1 MPETIRL
8 RTQVG
13 VDKQINVQL
22 NQDFEQLEI
31 LSLKV
36 RADDVYTR
44 MCADYGVVVGRVTA
58 NGGYGIPNAK
68 VSVFIPITAEDQ
80 NNDIT
85 QILYPYSS
93 VEGLNEDGYRYNLLP
108 YEPQYPG
115 HVATGTFPSRNDV
128 LTNPALIEIYD
139 KYYRFTVKTNG
150 SGDYMIMGVPLGSYT
165 IFMDLD
171 LSDIG
176 PFSLSPQDLIR
187 MGRATEDQ
195 VDGASFKSSTNL
207 YELPQIVSF
216 SETVNVEPFWGQPEI
231 CQINI
236 SRHDFDLRTAGITIE
251 PTAIFM
257 GSLLTNNDEESLR
270 TNCRPNKDLGGL
282 CNLSTGPGEIIGI
295 RQTIFN
301 DNDGYPILE
310 QAVLPQG
317 GKVIDEDGTW
327 VMDVPM
333 NLDYVTTNEFGEQI
347 LSPDPSVGIPTKG
360 KYRFKIKYTQPVDA
374 EKTVKRA
381 HFLVPNIKEYGWTDS
396 DEDPIYSLDVNS
408 PQYKQLLGS
417 YYFGLDWSGYTN
429 PSAAVACTDTF
440 YEYQYNKV
448 YTVASHIDEWRKGAN
463 RKSFIGI
470 KDITNSECISEN
482 NRFPAT
488 DAIRDANFGYTFLRQ
503 FIFPIFT
510 YVFLALIV
518 VLHVLTIVWAIIR
531 PIIAFVYGTL
541 LGIIYV
547 ICQAINLFRSN
558 KNQLKCPKPANL
570 ANIYGQ
576 LTNPFYKFT
585 LPNLSY
591 PNCEPCECSPELIPT
606 DDDEILSIQQASA
619 QNSTSL
625 NADFFLFDSWA
636 NDIPEWNETFA
647 GAGEKFFG
655 DSVRVPITK
664 PTKNDYDFINN
675 LPPWEVI
682 NKFNLKSKYFDSDVY
697 PGSNRIKTQIE
708 PKYNPNT
715 FHYDN
720 IMAVIV
726 DPDTQTFF
734 KSGQLISFQQP
745 TLSTDPNVSG
755 FTVGNT
761 TGITGKTIEGK
772 TIVVNYADPTN
783 SNTSQSVTYNLNG
796 DPTKVITK
804 NYKFATDIEYFQVI
818 TGLTYNEF
826 VSQNAM
832 FQPAVSVCNY
842 IQYTVKRA
850 SGAIGPITF
859 DYTLYDGTP
868 GSTVM
873 TTTQVQIVICA
884 CENSITSTSPFTI
897 EFQTPC
903 TPPPNTSL
911 VFNDSLY
918 SQLSQPIKLFR
929 EDGKEGAELYDNYL
943 SQWNGG
949 EISIIFMVR
958 GVDPQSGRKTIKYD
972 LSRIFGYNNFGTKIV
987 EGSFYLNIPVQPQ
1000 LQTVN
1005 HNELSDNL
1013 QINNNGYLYFP
1024 SFTYTAGTDYS
1035 VYTTTLQSYY
1045 SSLDYSQVNKYK
1057 INSNDPDTLLTTAMV
1072 SKGSSNQLIVNK
1084 NTPIGVGYRAGE
1096 YIDGGSFIAYLP
1108 TGGLNN
1114 IKPVNGDNNNGV
1126 RPSLYFAPSWASF
1139 NTPPFT
1145 SKPMV
1150 IYSQKLVMRSDR
1162 LPVGTIP
1169 DTVISDNP
1177 DESINN
1183 NFAWQASNTLP
1194 YTLYDEDGQSETT
1207 VTPPSFD
1214 YGDPSGIPD
1223 NETGGTFN
1231 SVANT
1236 FTCDNMVNLYC
1247 YNGYGTNF
1255 SVRPSD
1261 NPCNTNSGGN
1271 KTVVRGCYVLVNKPI
1286 ISLFGR
1292 NNDFDLYLQW
1302 QARYL
1307 STYGICQG
1315 LVAQTFVNS
1324 WVNGTLFAFP
1334 VLTKIG
1340 GDNLTFGRK
1349 VANSKVTYGYC
1360 SDVVVF
1366 DPNSNNPYYRSSPW
1380 NNVSKQFIGKT
1391 GDNQSKHVKNLLYPT
1406 TILDMGPKYDWS
1418 KYVTLSPNYYG
1429 YQMNKLSSTS
1439 WNDVSGLN
1447 QLLVLSRLTNESF
1460 LLQLIPGSTAG
1471 NEQFGFFNRNGEEKV
1486 DGDYA
1491 QMLQINSQYGVTPYD
1506 AENYVDDP
1514 TNPLN
1519 NPVYVGAGNTLGSL
1533 FSPVFGIFYSGSSED
1548 RDVISPRRLDR
1559 NLTGSTLISDDL
1571 GTKSQQVPYYGW
1583 VNQTWDNGGLTIF
1596 GTRENNWE
1604 TGEDSRPFFKQN
1616 YQSLDRLKTPMFLDS
1631 SGLIQNRKGYIF
1643 QRNVKGEYI
1652 AKNASVPN
1660 NQKTIVSAPWY
1671 FYFGLKKGRSAI
1683 DKFSQTYIGI

>member
-1 MPETIRL
+1 MPESIRL

-36 RADDVYTR
+36 RSEDVYTR

-58 NGGYGIPNAK
+58 NGGYGVPNAK
-68 VSVFIPITAEDQ
+68 VSIFIPITAEDQ
-80 NNDIT
+80 NNVLT
-85 QILYPYSS
+85 EILYPYTS
-93 VEGLNEDGYRYNLLP
+93 VQDLNEDGYRYNLLP

-115 HVATGTFPSRNDV
+115 HVATGTFPTRNDV

-139 KYYRFTVKTNG
+139 KYYKFTVKTNG
-150 SGDYMIMGVPLGSYT
+150 SGDYMVLGVPLGSYT

-171 LSDIG
+171 LSDMG
-176 PFSLSPQDLIR
+176 PYSLSPQDLIR

-195 VDGASFKSSTNL
+195 LDGVNFKKSTNL
-207 YELPQIVSF
+207 YELPQIVSV
-216 SETVNVEPFWGQPEI
+216 SETVNVEPFWGQPEV

-236 SRHDFDLRTAGITIE
+236 ARHDFDLKTLGINIE

-257 GSLLTNNDEESLR
+257 GSLVTNNDEESLKD
-270 TNCRPNKDLGGL
+270 NCRPNRELGSL

-295 RQTIFN
+295 RQTIFYDTN
-301 DNDGYPILE
+301 GYPILE
-310 QAVLPQG
+310 QATLPQG
-317 GKVIDEDGTW
+317 GRVIDGDGTW

-347 LSPDPSVGIPTKG
+347 LSADPTIGIPTKG
-360 KYRFKIKYTQPVDA
+360 KYRFKIKYSQPTNSNN
-374 EKTVKRA
+374 TVKRA
-381 HFLVPNIKEYGWTDS
+381 YFLVPNIKEYGWSAS
-396 DEDPIYSLDVNS
+396 DDDPTYVVNTGDTRY
-408 PQYKQLLGS
+408 QNFLGS

-429 PSAAVACTDTF
+429 PQEAVACTDTF

-463 RKSFIGI
+463 RKSFTGI

-488 DAIRDANFGYTFLRQ
+488 DAIRDANFGYTFLRN
-503 FIFPIFT
+503 FIFPLFT
-510 YVFLALIV
+510 YVFLTLII

-531 PIIAFVYGTL
+531 PIIVFVYGTL
-541 LGIIYV
+541 LAIVSIL
-547 ICQAINLFRSN
+547 CQAINLFRSN
-558 KNQLKCPKPANL
+558 KNQIKCPKPFNFK
-570 ANIYGQ
+570 NIYGS

-591 PNCEPCECSPELIPT
+591 PNCEPCECSPQEIPT
-606 DDDEILSIQQASA
+606 DGEEILSIQQASA

-625 NADFFLFDSWA
+625 NADFFLYDSWR
-636 NDIPEWNETFA
+636 NDIPEWNATFA
-647 GAGEKFFG
+647 GAGYDG
-655 DSVRVPITK
+655 ASVRVPITDVAD
-664 PTKNDYDFINN
+664 TSSIGRRQNDFIDN

-708 PKYNPNT
+708 PKYNPST

-726 DPDTQTFF
+726 DPETQEFF

-745 TLSTDPNVSG
+745 TFSTDPNVSG
-755 FTVGNT
+755 VTIGNT
-761 TGITGKTIEGK
+761 SGITGTTIEGK

-783 SNTSQSVTYNLNG
+783 SNVSQSVTYNLNG
-796 DPTKVITK
+796 NPTKLVNK
-804 NYKFATDIEYFQVI
+804 NYNFATDIEYFQVI

-826 VSQNAM
+826 VNQNAVI
-832 FQPAVSVCNY
+832 QPSTSVCNY
-842 IQYTVKRA
+842 IQYTVKRT
-850 SGAIGPITF
+850 SGAIVPITF
-859 DYTLYDGTP
+859 DYISYDGTT

-873 TTTQVQIVICA
+873 TTSQTQITICA
-884 CENSITSTSPFTI
+884 CENSITATAPFTI
-897 EFQTPC
+897 VYQTTC
-903 TPPPNTSL
+903 VPPPNPNL
-911 VFNDSLY
+911 VFGDSLY
-918 SQLSQPIKLFR
+918 SQLNQPLKLYR
-929 EDGKEGAELYDNYL
+929 ENGYAGVELYDNYL

-958 GVDPQSGRKTIKYD
+958 GVDPQSGRKSIKYD
-972 LSRIFGYNNFGTKIV
+972 LSRIFGYKNFGNKIV
-987 EGSFYLNIPVQPQ
+987 EGNFYLNIPVQTQ

-1005 HNELSDNL
+1005 HNQLSDNL

-1024 SFTYTAGTDYS
+1024 SFTYTAGTQYS
-1035 VYTTTLQSYY
+1035 AYTTTLQSYY
-1045 SSLDYSQVNKYK
+1045 SSLDYSQVNNYK
-1057 INSNDPDTLLTTAMV
+1057 INSNDGDTLLTTSMV
-1072 SKGSSNQLIVNK
+1072 LKGSSNELLVNK
-1084 NTPIGVGYRAGE
+1084 TTPSGVGYRPNE
-1096 YIDGGSFIAYLP
+1096 YIDGGSFIYSSQF
-1108 TGGLNN
+1108 TKNN
-1114 IKPVNGDNNNGV
+1114 KNGANNNV

-1145 SKPMV
+1145 SNPMIV
-1150 IYSQKLVMRSDR
+1150 YSQKLVMRSDR

-1169 DTVISDNP
+1169 DTVINGNP
-1177 DESINN
+1177 NESINN

-1194 YTLYDEDGQSETT
+1194 YTLYDEYGQSTTT
-1207 VTPPSFD
+1207 VTPPSFS
-1214 YGDPSGIPD
+1214 YTDPSGIPD
-1223 NETGGTFN
+1223 NETGSTFN

-1247 YNGYGTNF
+1247 YNSYGGNF

-1261 NPCNTNSGGN
+1261 DKCNTNSGGN

-1286 ISLFGR
+1286 VSLFGR

-1315 LVAQTFVNS
+1315 LIAQTFVNS

-1334 VLTKIG
+1334 FVTTWG
-1340 GDNLTFGRK
+1340 TDNALFGRRVVRNK
-1349 VANSKVTYGYC
+1349 VKYGYC
-1360 SDVVVF
+1360 SDVIVY
-1366 DPNSNNPYYRSSPW
+1366 DPNSKNAYYRSSPW
-1380 NNVSKQFIGKT
+1380 NNSTKQFIGKD
-1391 GDNQSKHVKNLLYPT
+1391 GEQKSKHEKNLLYPT
-1406 TILDMGPKYDWS
+1406 TVLDMGPKYDWT
-1418 KYVTLSPNYYG
+1418 KYVNLSPNYYG
-1429 YQMNKLSSTS
+1429 YQMNKFASTS

-1447 QLLVLSRLTNESF
+1447 QLLVISRLTNESF
-1460 LLQLIPGSTAG
+1460 LLQLILSPII
-1471 NEQFGFFNRNGEEKV
+1471 GFFMRNGEEKV

-1491 QMLQINSQYGVTPYD
+1491 QMLQINSQYGVSPYD
-1506 AENYVDDP
+1506 AENYVDDA
-1514 TNPLN
+1514 TNPAK
-1519 NPVYVGAGNTLGSL
+1519 NPVYVGAGDQSGSL

-1559 NLTGSTLISDDL
+1559 NLTGSTLISDYL

-1583 VNQTWDNGGLTIF
+1583 TNQTWNNGGLTIF
-1596 GTRENNWE
+1596 GTQKNNWE
-1604 TGEDSRPFFKQN
+1604 TGEDGRPFFKQN

-1631 SGLIQNRKGYIF
+1631 SGLIQNRKGYVF
-1643 QRNVKGEYI
+1643 QRNITGDYVP
-1652 AKNASVPN
+1652 KNASVPN
-1660 NQKTIVSAPWY
+1660 NNKTIVSAPWY
-1671 FYFGLKKGRSAI
+1671 FYFGLKKGKSAM
-1683 DKFSQTYIGI
+1683 DKFVQTYVTVE